1 LSVIVIILR
10 SCSQNVESSSKING
24 DLYSTLPEKQKMIAK
39 EYDEKIKYHGWDS
52 KKLVK
57 RSGIISVTA
66 ILLVLVTALESQSSL
81 DITVFAQEQNNSNNT
96 TGRSSSNASQTLNST
111 QVGFVSNIEQIRGH
125 LNAAVMNKEAD
136 NTTLS
141 KAHTLH
147 PIAEI
152 YSSIEPQI
160 SSANITLNQT
170 LASDLNQLSEMVNTS
185 SIDEFDTQSQR
196 INGILNQTLQ
206 QVIPANIADNNTFR
220 LGVVSDLL
228 SIAGVEYGEA
238 VENGTIKE
246 IVEYQDGQAFVSRA
260 QDVFSEASP
269 TLTDLNEVQETN
281 MFFSD
286 LTGAIQN
293 KSSPE
298 VVNRSIGAIIHEISE
313 ITGISEENL
322 GSQSTGTGS
331 AEIISE
337 IRSLLNQTVQAY
349 QQRNYP
355 EAEALATTAYIDNF
369 EFIEAPLAEKDEA
382 LMENT
387 EVMLREQLRQL
398 IQDQVP
404 IEQLQQHIAK
414 INSNLDRA
422 EQLLGVML

>member
-1 LSVIVIILR
+1 MKVYMASIR
-10 SCSQNVESSSKING
+10 SYLAYYAIDVVPSRFKRRV
-24 DLYSTLPEKQKMIAK
+24 KMPK
-39 EYDEKIKYHGWDS
+39 VCREDEEPLDASDI
-52 KKLVK
+52 
-57 RSGIISVTA
+57 RN
-66 ILLVLVTALESQSSL
+66 ILLVCNNRRLKAYLLVLASGGMRAVEGLAMRQK
-81 DITVFAQEQNNSNNT
+81 DIDSC
-96 TGRSSSNASQTLNST
+96 
-111 QVGFVSNIEQIRGH
+111 
-125 LNAAVMNKEAD
+125 
-136 NTTLS
+136 
-141 KAHTLH
+141 
-147 PIAEI
+147 
-152 YSSIEPQI
+152 IEPQI

-196 INGILNQTLQ
+196 IDGILNQTLQ

-228 SIAGVEYGEA
+228 SLAGVEYGEA

-349 QQRNYP
+349 QQQNYP

-369 EFIEAPLAEKDEA
+369 EFMEAPLAEKDEA
-382 LMENT
+382 LMEKYRGNVKRT
-387 EVMLREQLRQL
+387 
-398 IQDQVP
+398 
-404 IEQLQQHIAK
+404 A
-414 INSNLDRA
+414 
-422 EQLLGVML
+422 